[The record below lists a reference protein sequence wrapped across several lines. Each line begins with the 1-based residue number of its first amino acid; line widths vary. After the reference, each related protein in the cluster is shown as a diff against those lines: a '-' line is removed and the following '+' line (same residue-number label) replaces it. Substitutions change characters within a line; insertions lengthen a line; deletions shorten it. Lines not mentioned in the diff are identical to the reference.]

1 MLKKV
6 KLNVAPAPYE
16 RGIIMI
22 NTSALFESFAKIAK
36 NINLNIK
43 SENNS
48 VANALLFASDF
59 FLDKRQAFIINDFH

>member
-1 MLKKV
+1 MKEV
-6 KLNVAPAPYE
+6 QIV
-16 RGIIMI
+16 MV
-22 NTSALFESFAKIAK
+22 NTSALFESFAEIAK

>member
-1 MLKKV
+1 
-6 KLNVAPAPYE
+6 
-16 RGIIMI
+16 MI
-22 NTSALFESFAKIAK
+22 NTSALFESFAEIAK

-43 SENNS
+43 WENNS